1 MANLT
6 KWQSVRLQTRGF
18 GQIRG
23 FQSIENLKVSPAE
36 LRVDVQA
43 IQNED
48 SLLTDAHIRRKKE

>member
-6 KWQSVRLQTRGF
+6 KWESVRLQTRGF
-18 GQIRG
+18 RQIRG

-43 IQNED
+43 I
-48 SLLTDAHIRRKKE
+48 